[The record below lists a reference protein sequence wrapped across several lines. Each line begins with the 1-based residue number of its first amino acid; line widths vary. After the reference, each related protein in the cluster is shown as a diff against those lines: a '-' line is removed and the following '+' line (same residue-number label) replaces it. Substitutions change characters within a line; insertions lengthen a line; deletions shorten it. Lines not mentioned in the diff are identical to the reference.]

1 MLLFVLV
8 MMVLWKQDA
17 MREWD
22 EGGYAMLGHPPSM
35 ALSLMEA
42 KARTQEKQTLIP
54 SLPSVGHSQRQTIS
68 SHERKNTHIYF
79 EKQ

>member
-54 SLPSVGHSQRQTIS
+54 SLPSTEHRQRPS
-68 SHERKNTHIYF
+68 ALMREKKTHIYF

>member
-54 SLPSVGHSQRQTIS
+54 SLPSMEHRQRPQLS
-68 SHERKNTHIYF
+68 
-79 EKQ
+79 

>member
-22 EGGYAMLGHPPSM
+22 EGGYAMLGHPPSV

-54 SLPSVGHSQRQTIS
+54 SLPSMEHRQRPQLS
-68 SHERKNTHIYF
+68 
-79 EKQ
+79 